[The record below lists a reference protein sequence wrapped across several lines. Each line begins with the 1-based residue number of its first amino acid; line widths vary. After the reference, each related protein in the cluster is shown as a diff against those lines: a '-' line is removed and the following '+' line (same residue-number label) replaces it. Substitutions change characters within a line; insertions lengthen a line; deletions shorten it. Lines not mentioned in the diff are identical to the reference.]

1 MCEFLLYKM
10 GMCASKSDVIY
21 TAGGN
26 SCLSDATIN
35 HNCVY
40 MGLNIFLFNGSVLPS
55 LNLSDRF
62 YSTY

>member
-10 GMCASKSDVIY
+10 GMCASKSDVIQL
-21 TAGGN
+21 GGN
-26 SCLSDATIN
+26 SCLSDATIK

-40 MGLNIFLFNGSVLPS
+40 MGLNIVLFNGSVLPS
-55 LNLSDRF
+55 LNLSDHF